1 MFCDACGKLITDGT
15 GVGRAILCRTCL
27 PDVMAEVERLR
38 EEGKPTDA
46 LTIARQ
52 IFRENH
58 SVGSYLLPDIPE
70 QLWIAAKYKAVDE
83 GLTMREL
90 ILKALQAYLNNT
102 P

>member
-15 GVGRAILCRTCL
+15 GADRAILCRTCF
-27 PDVMAEVERLR
+27 PDVMAEIERHR
-38 EEGKPTDA
+38 EAGKPTDA
-46 LTIARQ
+46 ITIARQ

-58 SVGSYLLPDIPE
+58 SIGSYLLPDIPE

-90 ILKALQAYLNNT
+90 ILKALHKYIA

>member
-15 GVGRAILCRTCL
+15 GAGSATLCRTCF

-38 EEGKPTDA
+38 GEGKPTDA

-52 IFRENH
+52 IFRENY
-58 SVGSYLLPDIPE
+58 SVGSYMLPDIPE

-90 ILKALQAYLNNT
+90 ILKALHEYIT